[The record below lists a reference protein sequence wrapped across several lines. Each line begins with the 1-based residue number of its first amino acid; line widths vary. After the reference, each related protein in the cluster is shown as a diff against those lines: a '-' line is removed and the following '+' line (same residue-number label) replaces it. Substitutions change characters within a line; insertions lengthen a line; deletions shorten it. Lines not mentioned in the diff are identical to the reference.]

1 MNAED
6 IFRKPY
12 GAGEMNM
19 FNFAYNLLTLR
30 FKKANQQLD
39 AKTLK
44 TSLAY
49 LNIGKYILYP
59 LYRQESR
66 QQYEPRSEKTG
77 LRGFRPGP
85 TQTSCTATEDG

>member
-12 GAGEMNM
+12 GSGEMNM

-49 LNIGKYILYP
+49 LNIGRYI
-59 LYRQESR
+59 
-66 QQYEPRSEKTG
+66 K
-77 LRGFRPGP
+77 
-85 TQTSCTATEDG
+85 A

>member
-12 GAGEMNM
+12 GSGEMNM

-49 LNIGKYILYP
+49 LNIGEYI
-59 LYRQESR
+59 
-66 QQYEPRSEKTG
+66 KT
-77 LRGFRPGP
+77 
-85 TQTSCTATEDG
+85 